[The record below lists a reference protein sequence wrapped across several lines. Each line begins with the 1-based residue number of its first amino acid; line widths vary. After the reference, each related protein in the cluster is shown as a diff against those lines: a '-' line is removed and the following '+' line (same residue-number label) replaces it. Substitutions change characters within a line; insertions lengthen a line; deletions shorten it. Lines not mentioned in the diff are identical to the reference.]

1 MTAQSWRDVARNAFI
16 YALATTV
23 LVMATAFTLSALLGS
38 SQRELAA
45 RVDDNTKTLIARV
58 EENRIVL
65 CALLRGAD
73 DPQIQRAWMVY
84 CRPGVSGTP

>member
-1 MTAQSWRDVARNAFI
+1 MTATEWKDRARNAFI

-23 LVMATAFTLSALLGS
+23 LVMGTIFLLSALLGGA
-38 SQRELAA
+38 QRELAA
-45 RVDDNTKTLIARV
+45 RVDTNTIKLIEQV

-73 DPQIQRAWMVY
+73 DPQIQRAWQAY
-84 CRPGVSGTP
+84 CAPRP

>member
-1 MTAQSWRDVARNAFI
+1 MTSSKWRDIARNAFI
-16 YALATTV
+16 YALATTI
-23 LVMATAFTLSALLGS
+23 LVMSTAFVLSALLGS
-38 SQRELAA
+38 AQRELAD
-45 RVDDNTKTLIARV
+45 RVDKNTIELVHKV

-73 DPQIQRAWMVY
+73 DPQIQRAWQVY